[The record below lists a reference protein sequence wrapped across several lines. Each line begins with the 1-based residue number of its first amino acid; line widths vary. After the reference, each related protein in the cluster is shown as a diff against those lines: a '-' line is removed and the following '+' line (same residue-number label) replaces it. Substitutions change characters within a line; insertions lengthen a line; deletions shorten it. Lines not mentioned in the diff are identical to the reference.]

1 MLTYLMRRI
10 LILIPMA
17 VGVSVLMFFGI
28 RTSPVDPIN
37 YLVPPEVAA
46 ANQANLAAL
55 RHELGLDAPIII
67 QYFHWLGDMF
77 TGNLGYSITT
87 GQKISTILAL
97 RIPATLEL
105 VLTSLVLSTVLAL
118 GIGLIAGA
126 HRGGL
131 TDKVS
136 RVLAI
141 IGIAVPEFFVGII
154 VLQIFGYKL
163 GWFPTGGR
171 YSPGE
176 TSFGSS
182 IEHVVL
188 PVVALTFGLLAVL
201 IRYTRNS
208 VLDTLN
214 REFVKTARSKGIP
227 EWKVLWSHV
236 FRNSLAPVMV
246 ILVFRIPLLVGGSVL
261 IESVFRW
268 PGIGST
274 IIEAVQASDYPV
286 IMVTSMIIAI
296 AILVASFLIDITK
309 AMLDPRVRLG

>member
-1 MLTYLMRRI
+1 MLTYLLRRV

-17 VGVSVLMFFGI
+17 IGISALMFFGI

-37 YLVPPEVAA
+37 YLVPPETAA
-46 ANQANLAAL
+46 ANQENLAAL
-55 RHELGLDAPIII
+55 RHELGLDQSIIV
-67 QYFHWLGDMF
+67 QYFHWVGDMLS
-77 TGNLGYSITT
+77 GNLGYSITT

-97 RIPATLEL
+97 RIPATLQL
-105 VLTSLVLSTVLAL
+105 VLTSLVLSTILAL

-126 HRGGL
+126 HRGGF
-131 TDKVS
+131 TDKLS
-136 RVLAI
+136 RVLAV

-171 YSPGE
+171 YAPGE
-176 TSFGSS
+176 TSFGASVL
-182 IEHVVL
+182 HAAL

-208 VLDTLN
+208 VLDTLS
-214 REFVKTARSKGIP
+214 RDFVKTARSKGIP
-227 EWKVLWSHV
+227 EWKVMWSHV
-236 FRNSLAPVMV
+236 FRNSLGPVMV

-274 IIEAVQASDYPV
+274 IIDAVQASDYPV
-286 IMVTSMIIAI
+286 IMVTSMIIAL
-296 AILVASFLIDITK
+296 AILVASFLIDVTK
-309 AMLDPRVRLG
+309 ALLDPRVRLS